1 MRTITCI
8 CLLAMLASCRQ
19 AVVVEKEEA
28 AMSGKIR
35 KSDAE
40 WKAQLS
46 PDAYRVLRE
55 RGTERAGTGQYL
67 HHKADGTYVCAGC
80 GAELFASDEKY
91 ESGCGWP
98 SFYRTSHT
106 TNITER
112 EDNSFGMRRT
122 EVICSNCGGHLGH
135 VFEDGPQPTG
145 LRYCINSVSLG
156 FEEK

>member
-112 EDNSFGMRRT
+112 EDHSFGMRRT